1 MAAERNVIRT
11 TQLVNSLKMQ
21 KVCGKKSY
29 SCANNEKLTIH
40 FLWQKKEETLN
51 STRLNFYE
59 QLHHKIE
66 IKYVWDLD

>member
-1 MAAERNVIRT
+1 
-11 TQLVNSLKMQ
+11 MQ